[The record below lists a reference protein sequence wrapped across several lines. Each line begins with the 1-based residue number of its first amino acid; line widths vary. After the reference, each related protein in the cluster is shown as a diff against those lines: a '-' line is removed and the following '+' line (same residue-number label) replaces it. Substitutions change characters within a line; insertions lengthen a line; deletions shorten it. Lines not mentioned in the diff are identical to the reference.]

1 MLQQKMTKKF
11 ENADTKKIQ
20 IAGEKED
27 KMNMV
32 FERSRKK
39 EEVKEKLF
47 YDKDVGLQVRREV
60 HNLRYN
66 NAQVNLQKEN

>member
-11 ENADTKKIQ
+11 ENANTKQEQ
-20 IAGEKED
+20 IAGEKEE
-27 KMNMV
+27 KINLV

-39 EEVKEKLF
+39 AEVKDKLF

-66 NAQVNLQKEN
+66 NA

>member
-1 MLQQKMTKKF
+1 MFTKF
-11 ENADTKKIQ
+11 ENADTKKVL

-27 KMNMV
+27 KINMV

-39 EEVKEKLF
+39 EELKEKIF

-60 HNLRYN
+60 HNLRYS
-66 NAQVNLQKEN
+66 NAQENLQKEHTKKK